1 VYGNKFTKLNFN
13 KTVDYFSSVLTKSK
27 HFAQNFVAFVG
38 DVGDYG
44 AYGFRIG
51 TDASGG
57 GEEDPASVYGGAD
70 LLPEDPWRLDLEP
83 VAPLAAPVAPVA
95 APVAT
100 LGAERPYPRRQP
112 PLMGRTGHALQSSH
126 SAYGNHI
133 VRGKTRGNCSRYGR
147 IISCSYKITS

>member
-1 VYGNKFTKLNFN
+1 MSPILFR
-13 KTVDYFSSVLTKSK
+13 KTGFSPEKNEKSK
-27 HFAQNFVAFVG
+27 KLVQNFITFLG

-57 GEEDPASVYGGAD
+57 GEEDPVRVYGGAD

-83 VAPLAAPVAPVA
+83 VAPLAAPVAPLATPA
-95 APVAT
+95 AP

-112 PLMGRTGHALQSSH
+112 PLVGRTGHALQASH
-126 SAYGNHI
+126 SAFGNHI
-133 VRGKTRGNCSRYGR
+133 VRGKTAVD
-147 IISCSYKITS
+147 TVE

>member
-1 VYGNKFTKLNFN
+1 MK
-13 KTVDYFSSVLTKSK
+13 TKSK
-27 HFAQNFVAFVG
+27 HFAQNFVASVG

-83 VAPLAAPVAPVA
+83 VAPLAAPVAS
-95 APVAT
+95 
-100 LGAERPYPRRQP
+100 LGAERPYSRRQP
-112 PLMGRTGHALQSSH
+112 PLVGRTGHALQTSH
-126 SAYGNHI
+126 SAYGGNHI
-133 VRGKTRGNCSRYGR
+133 VRGKTMVLLIRGAS
-147 IISCSYKITS
+147 KIRVRLPENI